1 MPDFEAITGAVT
13 PEDPSGPDLDSDG
26 DAQYLNFFAGT
37 EPMLPMSYFEV
48 VGSSGERGRF
58 DPKSLDFE
66 TQFSAAEPL
75 LARTRDLRLIVL
87 LAKLSILNRD
97 LNGFAGYLAAI
108 CTLLETQWSTV
119 HPRDDDGDFTYRAVT
134 IESLDVLPTVVNP
147 IQFQP
152 LIESRRFGTV
162 TYRAYQTATGE
173 IAASGDADLDLATI
187 QRIMAEADLD
197 VLKAISARFTQ
208 LAGIVARTKAI
219 WLDKAGKP
227 LSLGRFAGVVDSI
240 AGWLHQFVKDRD
252 PTSIE
257 VAPANPDI
265 ASGEVGSPE
274 IVDVSSVTS
283 HARAAAALQAVAR
296 YFARSEPSNPARLL
310 IQQALEMV
318 GKSFAEVM
326 RMLIPEH
333 AESAAINIGRDKF
346 FDLPI
351 ERMAGLLQ
359 PEAPLPENEPTEPDV
374 TFCPANRASALAL
387 LVHVATFFR
396 TSEPSSPIPFLIDRA
411 RELAQRDFL
420 NLLQDVLPEG
430 ALKQFES

>member
-1 MPDFEAITGAVT
+1 
-13 PEDPSGPDLDSDG
+13 
-26 DAQYLNFFAGT
+26 
-37 EPMLPMSYFEV
+37 MSYFEV
-48 VGSSGERGRF
+48 VGSSGQRGRF
-58 DPKSLDFE
+58 DPKSVDFE
-66 TQFSAAEPL
+66 APFFAAKPL

-97 LNGFAGYLAAI
+97 LSGFAGCLAAI
-108 CTLLETQWSTV
+108 PSLLETQWSTV

-152 LIESRRFGTV
+152 LIENRRFGTV

-173 IAASGDADLDLATI
+173 IASSEDTDLDLATI
-187 QRIMAEADLD
+187 QRIVAETDLD
-197 VLKAISARFTQ
+197 ALKTISARFAK
-208 LAGIVARTKAI
+208 LSGIIARTRAI

-227 LSLGRFAGVVDSI
+227 LSLGQFVSVVDNIS
-240 AGWLHQFVKDRD
+240 GWLQTFVRERD
-252 PTSIE
+252 P
-257 VAPANPDI
+257 
-265 ASGEVGSPE
+265 ASVEVGPESPDVASHEANSPE
-274 IVDVSSVTS
+274 IADFAGVTS

-318 GKSFAEVM
+318 GKSFVEVM
-326 RMLIPEH
+326 RMLVPEH

-359 PEAPLPENEPTEPDV
+359 PEAPLPVSEPTEPDV
-374 TFCPANRASALAL
+374 VFCAANRATALSL
-387 LVHVATFFR
+387 LQHVAGFFR
-396 TSEPSSPIPFLIDRA
+396 NSEPSSPIPFLIDRA

-430 ALKQFES
+430 ALKQFDS

>member
-1 MPDFEAITGAVT
+1 MLDFEAIAGVVT

-37 EPMLPMSYFEV
+37 EPLLPMSYFEV
-48 VGSSGERGRF
+48 VGASGERGRF
-58 DPKSLDFE
+58 DPKSVDFE
-66 TQFSAAEPL
+66 AQFSAATPL

-97 LNGFAGYLAAI
+97 LNGFAGYLTAI
-108 CTLLETQWSTV
+108 CSLLESQWSTV

-283 HARAAAALQAVAR
+283 HAR
-296 YFARSEPSNPARLL
+296 
-310 IQQALEMV
+310 
-318 GKSFAEVM
+318 
-326 RMLIPEH
+326 
-333 AESAAINIGRDKF
+333 
-346 FDLPI
+346 
-351 ERMAGLLQ
+351 
-359 PEAPLPENEPTEPDV
+359 
-374 TFCPANRASALAL
+374 
-387 LVHVATFFR
+387 
-396 TSEPSSPIPFLIDRA
+396 
-411 RELAQRDFL
+411 
-420 NLLQDVLPEG
+420 
-430 ALKQFES
+430 

>member
-1 MPDFEAITGAVT
+1 MLDFEAITGAVT
-13 PEDPSGPDLDSDG
+13 SEDPSGPDLDSDG

-37 EPMLPMSYFEV
+37 EPLLPMSYFEV
-48 VGSSGERGRF
+48 VGSSGQRGRF
-58 DPKSLDFE
+58 DPKSVDFE
-66 TQFSAAEPL
+66 AQFSAAKPL

-97 LNGFAGYLAAI
+97 LSGFAGCLAAI
-108 CTLLETQWSTV
+108 PSLLETQWNTV

-162 TYRAYQTATGE
+162 TYRAYQTAAGE
-173 IAASGDADLDLATI
+173 IAASGDTDLDLATI

-208 LAGIVARTKAI
+208 LAGIVARTQAI

-252 PTSIE
+252 PASIE
-257 VAPANPDI
+257 VTPANPDD
-265 ASGEVGSPE
+265 ASGEAGSPE

-296 YFARSEPSNPARLL
+296 YFARSEPSNP
-310 IQQALEMV
+310 
-318 GKSFAEVM
+318 
-326 RMLIPEH
+326 
-333 AESAAINIGRDKF
+333 
-346 FDLPI
+346 
-351 ERMAGLLQ
+351 
-359 PEAPLPENEPTEPDV
+359 
-374 TFCPANRASALAL
+374 
-387 LVHVATFFR
+387 
-396 TSEPSSPIPFLIDRA
+396 
-411 RELAQRDFL
+411 
-420 NLLQDVLPEG
+420 
-430 ALKQFES
+430 

>member
-1 MPDFEAITGAVT
+1 MLDFEAIAGVVT

-37 EPMLPMSYFEV
+37 EPLLPMSYFEV
-48 VGSSGERGRF
+48 VGVSGERGRF
-58 DPKSLDFE
+58 DPKSVDFE
-66 TQFSAAEPL
+66 AQFSAATPL

-97 LNGFAGYLAAI
+97 LNGFAGYLTAI
-108 CTLLETQWSTV
+108 CSLLETQWSTV

-173 IAASGDADLDLATI
+173 IAATENTDLDLATI
-187 QRIMAEADLD
+187 QRIVAETDLD
-197 VLKAISARFTQ
+197 ALKAISAKFTQ
-208 LAGIVARTKAI
+208 LSGVIARTKAI

-227 LSLGRFAGVVDSI
+227 LSLERFASVVDSI
-240 AGWLHQFVKDRD
+240 SGWLLQFVRERD
-252 PTSIE
+252 PTSVE
-257 VAPANPDI
+257 VGPENPDS
-265 ASGEVGSPE
+265 AGDEANSPE
-274 IVDVSSVTS
+274 IADLAGVTS

-318 GKSFAEVM
+318 GKSFVEVM

-351 ERMAGLLQ
+351 ERMASLLQ
-359 PEAPLPENEPTEPDV
+359 AETPLPVSEPAEPDV
-374 TFCPANRASALAL
+374 AFCAANRATALAL
-387 LVHVATFFR
+387 LQHVAAFFR
-396 TSEPSSPIPFLIDRA
+396 NSEPSSPIPFLIDRA

-420 NLLQDVLPEG
+420 NLLQDVLPEV
-430 ALKQFES
+430 ALKQFDN

>member
-1 MPDFEAITGAVT
+1 MLDFEAIAGAVT

-37 EPMLPMSYFEV
+37 EPLLPMSYFEV
-48 VGSSGERGRF
+48 VGPSGQRGRF
-58 DPKSLDFE
+58 DPKSVDFE
-66 TQFSAAEPL
+66 AQFSAARPL

-97 LNGFAGYLAAI
+97 LSGFAGCLAAI
-108 CTLLETQWSTV
+108 PSLLETQWSTV

-134 IESLDVLPTVVNP
+134 IESLDVLPTVINP

-152 LIESRRFGTV
+152 LIENRRFGTV

-173 IAASGDADLDLATI
+173 IASNEDTDLDLATI
-187 QRIMAEADLD
+187 QRIVAETDLD
-197 VLKAISARFTQ
+197 ALKTISARFAE
-208 LAGIVARTKAI
+208 LSGIIARTRAI

-227 LSLGRFAGVVDSI
+227 LSLGQFASVVDNIS
-240 AGWLHQFVKDRD
+240 GWLQNFVRERD
-252 PTSIE
+252 P
-257 VAPANPDI
+257 
-265 ASGEVGSPE
+265 ASVEVGPESSDVASHEANSPE
-274 IVDVSSVTS
+274 IVDFAAVTS

-318 GKSFAEVM
+318 GKSFVEVM
-326 RMLIPEH
+326 RMLVPEH

-359 PEAPLPENEPTEPDV
+359 PEAPLPASEPTEPDV
-374 TFCPANRASALAL
+374 VFCAANRATALSL
-387 LVHVATFFR
+387 LQHVAGFFR
-396 TSEPSSPIPFLIDRA
+396 NSEPSSPIPFLIDRA

-430 ALKQFES
+430 ALKQLDS